1 MATSL
6 LDYYKIILQ
15 KVSFDQ
21 ALLLKELNKALN
33 TLDSD
38 DASQLKNWLASSGL
52 SLPKS
57 NQPAGIVRMNAPM
70 VQQHAI

>member
-1 MATSL
+1 MANSL

-21 ALLLKELNKALN
+21 ALLVKELNKALN
-33 TLDSD
+33 ALDPS

-52 SLPKS
+52 SISKS
-57 NQPAGIVRMNAPM
+57 TEPRLVRINATDS
-70 VQQHAI
+70 QATGH